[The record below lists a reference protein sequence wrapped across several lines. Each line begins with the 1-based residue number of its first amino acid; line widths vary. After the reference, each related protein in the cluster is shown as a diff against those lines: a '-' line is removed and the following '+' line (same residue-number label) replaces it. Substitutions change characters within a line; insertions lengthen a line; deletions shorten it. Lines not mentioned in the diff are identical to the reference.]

1 MIGASPAKDLQVR
14 ALQFGLYPAAV
25 QQALASCGDGSAD
38 GFFRALLTEPSGR
51 PDGLA
56 LALLR
61 GADTARLVGE
71 AARCLRCP
79 AAEVGAALRCH
90 LDRTATDDLALTG
103 AEVVTL
109 LLREAGVRTA
119 FAYAGTS
126 ELALCDNLAR
136 APGIELVNS
145 RGDKEAAFMAAGG
158 SLLHAVRSVA
168 VLHGARGSTNAAGA
182 IADARRNEVG
192 VVIVLGLPSSRSA
205 RFLPPHGEANLME
218 GIGAFAKSWH
228 EAGPPPADPAARAEL
243 AGDFVAALTAALRQ
257 ARTRPH
263 GPAVFGLP
271 QDVAESAWVPW
282 HALADA
288 DPGRRDLPRPLLAAA
303 AGLLAS
309 GERVAILIDDY
320 LLRYDGAR
328 PVLAELAAR
337 SGAVVLQ
344 VRYRRGAMLF
354 ERLSA
359 RDVPSFLGWYDP
371 LRADHRD
378 LLDRADLLVTLEDRN
393 LYQRVVG
400 DLPPCRKLAITS
412 DAAKT
417 RKNRYLSDADLLLE
431 GDVVA
436 IMRALCQRLP
446 RPDGAERQG
455 GRARLAGVVPAGGT
469 DMTGAMKGPVPTGR
483 PVGGWVNRIPAGPE
497 VDADGLPRE
506 VRRLRL
512 GIVAALAGAMDEF
525 PTPVLVDDSQMF
537 GGLICEHYDLLPG
550 SLRVFGDHAG
560 FVGSGIACATGLAL
574 VNPSVR
580 VFCTLGDQGFSNG
593 MQGLMAAGQERARV
607 VYMVCNNGESASL
620 LAQSAASQPRWFD
633 GGRQPHLRNPATVD
647 YTEVARGLG
656 VASWSLQLPL
666 DPDKAVMD
674 RALERLRRLLSEAVA
689 VTGPAL
695 IELRLPGG
703 HEAWAG
709 IWLTQGHDERSGDV
723 QSLAPPR

>member
-1 MIGASPAKDLQVR
+1 MTGGPPAKGLQVR

-25 QQALASCGDGSAD
+25 QQALERCRGGSAD
-38 GFFRALLTEPSGR
+38 DFFGALLTEPSGR

-61 GADTARLVGE
+61 GADTALLVGE
-71 AARCLRCP
+71 AARCLRRP
-79 AAEVGAALRCH
+79 AAEVGAALRRH
-90 LDRTATDDLALTG
+90 LDRTATDELALTG

-109 LLREAGVRTA
+109 LLRQAGVRAA

-158 SLLHAVRSVA
+158 SLLHAVRSMA
-168 VLHGARGSTNAAGA
+168 VLHGARGATNAAGA

-192 VVIVLGLPSSRSA
+192 VVVVVGLPPSRSA
-205 RFLPPHGEANLME
+205 RFLPPHGEANLIE
-218 GIGAFAKSWH
+218 GVGAFAKWWH
-228 EAGPPPADPAARAEL
+228 EVGPPPAEPAARAEL
-243 AGDFVAALTAALRQ
+243 AGDFVAALRAALRQ
-257 ARTRPH
+257 ARTRPR
-263 GPAVFGLP
+263 GPAIFGLP
-271 QDVAESAWVPW
+271 QDVAELAWAPW
-282 HALADA
+282 HVLAA
-288 DPGRRDLPRPLLAAA
+288 AEPRRPGLPRPPLAAA

-309 GERVAILIDDY
+309 GERVAILVDDY

-337 SGAVVLQ
+337 AGALVLQ

-359 RDVPSFLGWYDP
+359 REVPSFLGWYDP
-371 LRADHRD
+371 LRADHRA
-378 LLDRADLLVTLEDRN
+378 LLEQADLLVTLEDRN

-417 RKNRYLSDADLLLE
+417 RKNGYLHDADLLLE

-436 IMRALCQRLP
+436 IMRGLCQRLA
-446 RPDGAERQG
+446 RRDATASGWGNGISA
-455 GRARLAGVVPAGGT
+455 GR
-469 DMTGAMKGPVPTGR
+469 
-483 PVGGWVNRIPAGPE
+483 E
-497 VDADGLPRE
+497 VDADALPPE

-512 GIVAALAGAMDEF
+512 GIVAALAEAMAAC
-525 PTPVLVDDSQMF
+525 PTPVLVDDSQML

-550 SLRVFGDHAG
+550 NLRVFGDHAG
-560 FVGSGIACATGLAL
+560 FVGSGIGYATGLAV

-593 MQGLMAAGQERARV
+593 MQGLLAAGQERARV
-607 VYMVCNNGESASL
+607 VYLVCNNGASASL

-633 GGRQPHLRNPATVD
+633 GGRQPHLHNPANVD

-656 VASWSLQLPL
+656 VASWSLRLPL
-666 DPDKAVMD
+666 DRDKEVID
-674 RALERLRRLLSEAVA
+674 RALERLRQLLSEAVA
-689 VTGPAL
+689 ATGPAL

-703 HEAWAG
+703 REAWAG
-709 IWLTQGHDERSGDV
+709 IWLTQGHDERSGDTHRV
-723 QSLAPPR
+723 APPR

>member
-1 MIGASPAKDLQVR
+1 MIGAPPGTDLQAR
-14 ALQFGLYPAAV
+14 ALQFGLYPGAV
-25 QQALASCGDGSAD
+25 RQALASCGDGSAD
-38 GFFRALLTEPSGR
+38 DFFNALLTEPSGR

-61 GADTARLVGE
+61 GADTGPLVTE
-71 AARCLRCP
+71 AARCLRRP
-79 AAEVGAALRCH
+79 AGEVGAALRCH

-103 AEVVTL
+103 AEAVTL

-126 ELALCDNLAR
+126 ELALCDSLAR

-145 RGDKEAAFMAAGG
+145 RGDTEAAFMAAGG
-158 SLLHAVRSVA
+158 SLLHAARSVA

-192 VVIVLGLPSSRSA
+192 VVVVVGLPSSRSA
-205 RFLPPHGEANLME
+205 RFLPPHGEPDLIE
-218 GIGAFAKSWH
+218 GVGAFAKWWH
-228 EAGPPPADPAARAEL
+228 EAGPPPEPAAGAEL
-243 AGDFVAALTAALRQ
+243 TGDFVAAIRAALLE
-257 ARTRPH
+257 ARTRPY

-271 QDVAESAWVPW
+271 QDTAESAWVPW
-282 HALADA
+282 HALAA
-288 DPGRRDLPRPLLAAA
+288 DEPGHPDLPRAPLAAA

-309 GERVAILIDDY
+309 GERVAILVDDY

-328 PVLAELAAR
+328 PVLAELAAL
-337 SGAVVLQ
+337 SGALVLQ

-400 DLPPCRKLAITS
+400 DLPRCRKLAITS

-417 RKNRYLSDADLLLE
+417 RKNGYLSDADLLVE

-436 IMRALCQRLP
+436 IMRALCQRLARRDAAPP
-446 RPDGAERQG
+446 R
-455 GRARLAGVVPAGGT
+455 
-469 DMTGAMKGPVPTGR
+469 R
-483 PVGGWVNRIPAGPE
+483 PVGGWLDDIPAASEVVADALPPE
-497 VDADGLPRE
+497 I
-506 VRRLRL
+506 RRLRS
-512 GIVAALAGAMDEF
+512 GIVAALAGAMNEF
-525 PTPVLVDDSQMF
+525 STPVLVDDSQMF
-537 GGLICEHYDLLPG
+537 GGLICDHYDLLPDN
-550 SLRVFGDHAG
+550 LRVFGDHAG
-560 FVGSGIACATGLAL
+560 FVGSGIAYATGLA
-574 VNPSVR
+574 VVDRSVR

-607 VYMVCNNGESASL
+607 VYLLCNNGESASL
-620 LAQSAASQPRWFD
+620 LAQSAATQPRWFD
-633 GGRQPHLRNPATVD
+633 GGRQAHLHNPAAVD
-647 YTEVARGLG
+647 YTTIARGLG
-656 VASWSLQLPL
+656 VASWSLELPL
-666 DPDKAVMD
+666 DRDEAVID
-674 RALERLRRLLSEAVA
+674 RALERLRQLLSEAVA

-703 HEAWAG
+703 REMWAG
-709 IWLTQGHDERSGDV
+709 IWLTQGHDERSGDA
-723 QSLAPPR
+723 QPLAFPR